1 MVHDASLPTFP
12 LEPGSAL
19 AQAQP
24 GHTRLV
30 TLDSPALEVMTDLTL
45 VKAATI
51 MPSTPLRMAEQLMIY
66 QGVRMLFVVAEM
78 PAIEGLITASDL
90 HGEKQMRLVHER
102 NARYADLTVAD
113 VMTGASMLE
122 ALDHDRL
129 QASTV
134 GDVIAAIKRVG
145 RDHLLVVQQATAQTP
160 RRVRGVI
167 SRAQVERQVGMPIGI
182 TPVASSFSE
191 IERAL
196 S

>member
-1 MVHDASLPTFP
+1 MVHDVILPTFP
-12 LEPGSAL
+12 LEPGTAL

-145 RDHLLVVQQATAQTP
+145 RDHLLVVQHATPQSP